1 MTKSDLICYKNYY
14 GSVHFDSSQKI
25 FYRKIE
31 FIRDLITYE
40 ASDAE
45 TLIRHFHEA
54 VDEYLDQEM
63 LLEAKTWGYKASE
76 L

>member
-14 GSVHFDSSQKI
+14 GSVHFDASEKI
-25 FYRKIE
+25 FYGKIE
-31 FIRDLITYE
+31 FIRDLVAYE

-54 VDEYLDQEM
+54 VDEYLDDC
-63 LLEAKTWGYKASE
+63 KD
-76 L
+76 